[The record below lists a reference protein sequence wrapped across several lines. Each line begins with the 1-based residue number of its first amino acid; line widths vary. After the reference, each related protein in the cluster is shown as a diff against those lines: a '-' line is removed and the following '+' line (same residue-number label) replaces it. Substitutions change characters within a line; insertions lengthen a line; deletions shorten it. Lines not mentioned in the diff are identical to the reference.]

1 MMRVIIKEKGY
12 METVNKIESMVAQW
26 YKGMPHLPKNGQ
38 QWLAKNV
45 WWLALISV
53 ILGAMGI
60 FALLSITLF
69 AGAVLTAAGGVA
81 GAAIAGFSM
90 IVVLVY
96 LAIAVISLV
105 ITIMA
110 ISPLKALK
118 KRGWTLLFLTILL
131 MVVEK
136 VVYFVFDYN
145 LFSLVWGLLMSA
157 VAAYFLF
164 EIRSFFDGSKMS
176 AGKKM

>member
-1 MMRVIIKEKGY
+1 
-12 METVNKIESMVAQW
+12 METVNKIENMVAQW
-26 YKGMPHLPKNGQ
+26 YKGAPHLPKNGQ
-38 QWLAKNV
+38 QWLAKNA

-53 ILGAMGI
+53 IVGAMGI

-96 LAIAVISLV
+96 LAIAVVSLI
-105 ITIMA
+105 ITVMA

-118 KRGWTLLFLTILL
+118 KRGWTLLFLTVLL
-131 MVVEK
+131 TVVEK

-145 LFSLVWGLLMSA
+145 FFSLIWSLLMSA
-157 VAAYFLF
+157 VVAYFLF
-164 EIRSFFDGSKMS
+164 EIRGFFDGQKMG
-176 AGKKM
+176 AAKKM